1 MAIGQVQ
8 YAAYGSL
15 GRHSQMPLEG
25 SRGYFEYLA
34 RVGFTKHLGS
44 MAATRGLVDLGD
56 IGAGDLA
63 LAVGCGLGKMNG
75 YMVRV
80 KDARVI
86 GEDLLNSLAGQVILT
101 RPAWMV
107 LR

>member
-75 YMVRV
+75 YMS
-80 KDARVI
+80 
-86 GEDLLNSLAGQVILT
+86 LLRRRLPQVSRKLT
-101 RPAWMV
+101 ISDER
-107 LR
+107 